1 MQDPGKS
8 FTVAAMRLPPL
19 PGTIDPDEDARL
31 VARCLS
37 GDARAWKAIVHR
49 HERLVYAVAR
59 SYRLSESDLGDVF
72 QEVFAA
78 LVKGLPSLREPR
90 SLVRWLS
97 STTDRI
103 ARATALRRRR
113 EQALHTGDP
122 VTFERLAAGDPL
134 VGAELEALERQAMVR
149 TAFASL
155 NERCQRLLAALYY
168 EDEPASYV
176 DLAQRLGM
184 PMNSLG
190 PNRARCLERLRDA
203 LVRMAKESRTKTRY
217 AATSAPKTPKLRGTR
232 RRRRHAWAP
241 GRVILK
247 ARTEGGR

>member
-1 MQDPGKS
+1 
-8 FTVAAMRLPPL
+8 MRLPPL
-19 PGTIDPDEDARL
+19 PGMLDPDEDARL

-37 GDARAWKAIVHR
+37 GDARAWEAMVRR

-59 SYRLSESDLGDVF
+59 SYRLSDPDLGDVF

-78 LVKGLPSLREPR
+78 LVKGLPSLRDPR

-122 VTFERLAAGDPL
+122 VTLERLAAGGPP
-134 VGAELEALERQAMVR
+134 VGAELESFERQAMVR
-149 TAFASL
+149 LAFSAL
-155 NERCQRLLAALYY
+155 GERCRRLLGALYY
-168 EDEPASYV
+168 EEEPASYAE
-176 DLAQRLGM
+176 LARRLGM

-190 PNRARCLERLRDA
+190 PNRARCLERLRDIFA
-203 LVRMAKESRTKTRY
+203 RMAKESRTKTRR
-217 AATSAPKTPKLRGTR
+217 AATSAPERPKLRGPDRGR
-232 RRRRHAWAP
+232 RSGRVP
-241 GRVILK
+241 GRAAAT
-247 ARTEGGR
+247 ARSEGRR